1 MKSTLSNLG
10 PALLCAAALLL
21 ASVLIKAAP
30 HAPWAA
36 VACPALVVL
45 ALLGTDMIQR
55 RRFRPSPIV
64 LVLAAGFGIACGI
77 LASGGSEQFAAMI
90 PILGSSVMLPLVL
103 RAEGRRPACRQA
115 QP

>member
-1 MKSTLSNLG
+1 MNHTLSKLG
-10 PALLCAAALLL
+10 PALLCAAVLLL

-30 HAPWAA
+30 HALWAT
-36 VACPALVVL
+36 VASPALVVL
-45 ALLGTDMIQR
+45 ALLGADMVQR
-55 RRFRPSPIV
+55 RRFLPSRIV
-64 LVLAAGFGIACGI
+64 LVLAAGFGIASGI

-103 RAEGRRPACRQA
+103 RAEGRRPVCRQA